1 MLFRIVCSVQG
12 PQARGVTAVDSPLTT
27 DRHHYGL
34 LDQHSDLY
42 VTTHNTHNRE
52 TSMLSA
58 LFEPTASAGER
69 PQIYALDRAATGTG
83 FRGILKHQIR

>member
-27 DRHHYGL
+27 DRNHYSL
-34 LDQHSDLY
+34 LGQHRDLY
-42 VTTHNTHNRE
+42 VTTHNTHNRQ
-52 TSMLSA
+52 TSMPSA
-58 LFEPTASAGER
+58 RFEPTFSAGER

-83 FRGILKHQIR
+83 LKPEC